1 MAARA
6 GRMTTR
12 LATLRNSRGEAIH
25 CMLEE
30 PAGGAAGARFAALLL
45 CSGVKTRVAPH
56 RLYRKLAATFVAH
69 GVPVL
74 RVDFAGLGDSEG
86 EWPDDSLDSIYGLT
100 ERGHCV
106 DDVRAA
112 CDWLETHCGI
122 RRFIAGGLCG
132 AAVTALHL
140 ALQDPRLAALYAIG
154 LPATYLGSGAKPRP
168 SSHEMRMY
176 RMRYLRKLIQPAA
189 WLRFLSMK
197 SDYRLMWQMA
207 REALR
212 RKARAAASP
221 ASEKRNA
228 RSPAEPVA
236 RDLNPYV
243 PLGLFGMLA
252 TGRPALVMFGEDD
265 PLRYGFE
272 ERFMQPRWSTLEQYK
287 PLFSYAVIPGANHIL
302 GEPGAVAEANRLTG
316 LWLDAL
322 IAEAQ
327 SSSGLGWLGVSVPG
341 AARRLSPAA

>member
-1 MAARA
+1 MSPPRIVS
-6 GRMTTR
+6 
-12 LATLRNSRGEAIH
+12 LRNARGHALH

-30 PAGGAAGARFAALLL
+30 PAGGARGARFAALLL

-56 RLYRKLAATFVAH
+56 RLYRKLAATFVAR

-86 EWPDDSLDSIYGLT
+86 EWPDDSLDAIYGLT

-140 ALQDPRLAALYAIG
+140 ALQDARLAALYAIG
-154 LPATYLGSGAKPRP
+154 LPATYLGSGAEPAL

-176 RMRYLRKLIQPAA
+176 RMRYLRKLIRPAS

-197 SDYRLMWQMA
+197 SDYRLMLRMA

-212 RKARAAASP
+212 LGKSPKAGANAAAPGGAARA
-221 ASEKRNA
+221 
-228 RSPAEPVA
+228 
-236 RDLNPYV
+236 LNPYI

-272 ERFMQPRWSTLEQYK
+272 ERFMQAHWSALEQHK
-287 PLFSYAVIPGANHIL
+287 SLFSYAVIAGANHIL
-302 GEPGAVAEANRLTG
+302 GEPGAVGEANRLTG
-316 LWLDAL
+316 LWLDMVLAESQTSRAL
-322 IAEAQ
+322 DW
-327 SSSGLGWLGVSVPG
+327 SLVP
-341 AARRLSPAA
+341 APRTPRRLSPAA

>member
-1 MAARA
+1 MS
-6 GRMTTR
+6 TR
-12 LATLRNSRGEAIH
+12 IVTVRNSRGNALH

-30 PAGGAAGARFAALLL
+30 PAGGARGARFAALLL

-56 RLYRKLAATFVAH
+56 RLYRKLAATFLAR

-86 EWPDDSLDSIYGLT
+86 DWPDDSLDAIYGLT

-122 RRFIAGGLCG
+122 GRFVAGGLCG

-140 ALQDPRLAALYAIG
+140 ALQDARLAALYAIG
-154 LPATYLGSGAKPRP
+154 LPATYLGSGAKPEP

-176 RMRYLRKLIQPAA
+176 RMRYLRKLLSPSS

-197 SDYRLMWQMA
+197 SDYRLMLRMA

-212 RKARAAASP
+212 GGKSPQPEGKAAAGAP
-221 ASEKRNA
+221 
-228 RSPAEPVA
+228 A
-236 RDLNPYV
+236 RDLNPYI

-272 ERFMQPRWSTLEQYK
+272 ERFMQAHWTTLEK
-287 PLFSYAVIPGANHIL
+287 HKSLFSYAVIAGANHIL
-302 GEPGAVAEANRLTG
+302 GEPGAVSEANRLTG
-316 LWLDAL
+316 LWLDMVLAESRASRAL
-322 IAEAQ
+322 DW
-327 SSSGLGWLGVSVPG
+327 SLVP
-341 AARRLSPAA
+341 APRTARRLSPAA

>member
-1 MAARA
+1 MS
-6 GRMTTR
+6 TR
-12 LATLRNSRGEAIH
+12 IVSLRNARGQALH

-30 PAGGAAGARFAALLL
+30 PAGGARGARFAALLL

-56 RLYRKLAATFVAH
+56 RLYRKLAASFLAR

-86 EWPDDSLDSIYGLT
+86 EWPDDSLDAIYGLT

-112 CDWLETHCGI
+112 CDWLEAHCGI

-154 LPATYLGSGAKPRP
+154 LPATYLGSGAQPAL
-168 SSHEMRMY
+168 SAHEMRMY
-176 RMRYLRKLIQPAA
+176 RMRYVRKMLRPSS
-189 WLRFLSMK
+189 WLRFLSLK
-197 SDYRLMWQMA
+197 SDYRLLW
-207 REALR
+207 RTVRDALR
-212 RKARAAASP
+212 LGKAPQARAGDADGAAAS
-221 ASEKRNA
+221 
-228 RSPAEPVA
+228 
-236 RDLNPYV
+236 DLNPYI
-243 PLGLFGMLA
+243 PLGLFGMLG

-272 ERFMQPRWSTLEQYK
+272 ERFMQAHWSTLEQHK
-287 PLFSYAVIPGANHIL
+287 SLFSYAVIAGANHIL

-316 LWLDAL
+316 LWLDVVLAESRESRAL
-322 IAEAQ
+322 DW
-327 SSSGLGWLGVSVPG
+327 SLVP
-341 AARRLSPAA
+341 APRTARRLSPAA

>member
-1 MAARA
+1 MSSRIVS
-6 GRMTTR
+6 
-12 LATLRNSRGEAIH
+12 LRNSRGNTLH

-30 PAGGAAGARFAALLL
+30 PAAAQMHGARFAALLL
-45 CSGVKTRVAPH
+45 CPGVKTRVAPH
-56 RLYRKLAATFVAH
+56 RLYRKLAATFVAR

-74 RVDFAGLGDSEG
+74 RVDFAGLGDSDG
-86 EWPDDSLDSIYGLT
+86 EWPDDSIDTIYGLT

-112 CDWLETHCGI
+112 CDWLEAHCGI

-140 ALQDPRLAALYAIG
+140 ALQDSRLAALYAIG
-154 LPATYLGSGAKPRP
+154 LPATYLGSGAQRVL
-168 SSHEMRMY
+168 SSHEMRLY
-176 RMRYLRKLIQPAA
+176 RMRYLRKLLRPSS

-197 SDYRLMWQMA
+197 SDYRLMGRMV

-212 RKARAAASP
+212 LGKSPQPEGNAATGA
-221 ASEKRNA
+221 A
-228 RSPAEPVA
+228 A

-272 ERFMQPRWSTLEQYK
+272 ERFMQAHWSALEQHK
-287 PLFSYAVIPGANHIL
+287 SLFSYAVLAGANHIL
-302 GEPGAVAEANRLTG
+302 GEPGAVSEANRLTG
-316 LWLDAL
+316 LWLDVVLAESQKSRAL
-322 IAEAQ
+322 DW
-327 SSSGLGWLGVSVPG
+327 SLVPAPRWG
-341 AARRLSPAA
+341 QVLR

>member
-1 MAARA
+1 MS
-6 GRMTTR
+6 TR
-12 LATLRNSRGEAIH
+12 IVSLRNARGHALH

-30 PAGGAAGARFAALLL
+30 PAGGARGARFAALLL

-56 RLYRKLAATFVAH
+56 RLYRKLAATFVAR

-86 EWPDDSLDSIYGLT
+86 EWPDDSLDAIYGLT

-112 CDWLETHCGI
+112 CDWLEANCGI

-140 ALQDPRLAALYAIG
+140 ALQDPRFAALYAIG
-154 LPATYLGSGAKPRP
+154 LPATYLGSGAKPEP

-176 RMRYLRKLIQPAA
+176 RMRYLRKLISPSS

-197 SDYRLMWQMA
+197 SDYRLMLRMA

-212 RKARAAASP
+212 GGKSP
-221 ASEKRNA
+221 QPQKNA
-228 RSPAEPVA
+228 PTGGAA
-236 RDLNPYV
+236 RDLNPYI

-272 ERFMQPRWSTLEQYK
+272 ERFMQAHWSALEQHK
-287 PLFSYAVIPGANHIL
+287 SLFSYAVIAGANHIL
-302 GEPGAVAEANRLTG
+302 GEPGAVGEANRLTG
-316 LWLDAL
+316 LWLDMVLAESQTSRAL
-322 IAEAQ
+322 DW
-327 SSSGLGWLGVSVPG
+327 SLVP
-341 AARRLSPAA
+341 APRPPRRLSPAA

>member
-1 MAARA
+1 MS
-6 GRMTTR
+6 TR
-12 LATLRNSRGEAIH
+12 IVSLRNPRGEALH

-30 PAGGAAGARFAALLL
+30 PAAGAAGARFAALLL

-56 RLYRKLAATFVAH
+56 RLYRKLAASFVAR
-69 GVPVL
+69 GIPVL
-74 RVDFAGLGDSEG
+74 RLDFAGLGDSEG
-86 EWPDDSLDSIYGLT
+86 EWPDASLDSIYGLT

-112 CDWLETHCGI
+112 CDWLEAHRGI

-154 LPATYLGSGAKPRP
+154 LPATYLGSGAQPVLTA
-168 SSHEMRMY
+168 HEMRAY
-176 RMRYLRKLIQPAA
+176 RMRYLRKLLRPSS
-189 WLRFLSMK
+189 WLRLLSMK
-197 SDYRLMWQMA
+197 SDYRLMLRMTA
-207 REALR
+207 EALR
-212 RKARAAASP
+212 LRKPPPPAAGAAPAAA
-221 ASEKRNA
+221 
-228 RSPAEPVA
+228 A

-243 PLGLFGMLA
+243 PLGLFGMLG

-272 ERFMQPRWSTLEQYK
+272 ERFMQAHWNALEQHRS
-287 PLFSYAVIPGANHIL
+287 LFSYAVIPGANHIL
-302 GEPGAVAEANRLTG
+302 GETGAVSEANRVTG

-322 IAEAQ
+322 LAGQPECRALAW
-327 SSSGLGWLGVSVPG
+327 GG
-341 AARRLSPAA
+341 APAARAPRRLSPAA

>member
-1 MAARA
+1 MS
-6 GRMTTR
+6 TR
-12 LATLRNSRGEAIH
+12 IVSLRNARGQALH

-30 PAGGAAGARFAALLL
+30 PAGGARGARFAALLL

-56 RLYRKLAATFVAH
+56 RLYRKLAASFLAR

-86 EWPDDSLDSIYGLT
+86 EWPDDSLDAIYGLT

-112 CDWLETHCGI
+112 CDWLEAQCGI

-154 LPATYLGSGAKPRP
+154 LPATYLGSGAQPAL

-176 RMRYLRKLIQPAA
+176 RMRYLRKLIRPSS
-189 WLRFLSMK
+189 WLRFLSLK
-197 SDYRLMWQMA
+197 SDYRLLW
-207 REALR
+207 RTVRDALR
-212 RKARAAASP
+212 LGKSP
-221 ASEKRNA
+221 QPGAGD
-228 RSPAEPVA
+228 AEGAA
-236 RDLNPYV
+236 RDLNPYI
-243 PLGLFGMLA
+243 PLGLFGMLG

-272 ERFMQPRWSTLEQYK
+272 ERFMQAHWSTLEQHK
-287 PLFSYAVIPGANHIL
+287 SLFSYAVIAGANHIL

-316 LWLDAL
+316 LWLDAVL
-322 IAEAQ
+322 AESRA
-327 SSSGLGWLGVSVPG
+327 SRALDWSLVP
-341 AARRLSPAA
+341 APRTARRLSPAA